1 MKKTLLALAL
11 AGLLSLGLTAPSSA
25 AVEELVN
32 LRIDEVAAYSP
43 EEEVHTVLEDGS
55 YGYYHADGTLLM
67 EPDRKSVV

>member
-32 LRIDEVAAYSP
+32 LRIDE
-43 EEEVHTVLEDGS
+43 
-55 YGYYHADGTLLM
+55 
-67 EPDRKSVV
+67 DRKSVV